1 MLLNYLKLAIRLLL
15 RNPFF
20 TFINIAGLSV
30 GFAVFFILWPFTQA
44 ELSSDQFIN
53 DHQKI
58 ATPFLDFRWTYNGGE
73 SWGKLKITS
82 ANSHIASEMHNHS
95 AVRDVTRYIP
105 QGGFY
110 ENLTPD
116 LKVDLIVT
124 LEQPFQSITQLS
136 LEKSI
141 CADQNFFEFFD
152 LPFILGDRRKA
163 LSSADAIVLSQRT
176 SKSFFGTENPV
187 GKMLTINAK
196 QFQVT
201 GVFKD
206 IPRNSHLK
214 FEAAF
219 SNMSTLKY
227 WNSVNED
234 LVFQYFKM
242 DDPSRLP
249 DILNANKVNLI
260 GDYLNKNPHIKIDF
274 KAQPLT
280 EIAFSQGNNGD
291 IYKPKSKLILH
302 TLAGVALVVLIM
314 AWMNYVNLAISR
326 TKTRFKDMAVRKVSG
341 AVLSNFLLQFICQST
356 VINVLAALIGLTIIQ
371 VVRVLFDQ
379 VFNIYIVSFYDLDI
393 QTLLFFFAAFVNRNY
408 CNSLL
413 SCMDCFSTY
422 HAPTPDK

>member
-73 SWGKLKITS
+73 SWGQLKITS
-82 ANSHIASEMHNHS
+82 VNSHVASEMHNHS

-105 QGGFY
+105 QAWFLPNRTP
-110 ENLTPD
+110 NL
-116 LKVDLIVT
+116 KSSLIVT
-124 LEQPFQSITQLS
+124 LEQPFQSISQIK
-136 LEKSI
+136 LENSI
-141 CADQNFFEFFD
+141 CADPNFFEFFD
-152 LPFILGDRRKA
+152 LPFIHGDAGKA
-163 LSSADAIVLSQRT
+163 LNPADAIVLSQRM
-176 SKSFFGTENPV
+176 SKSLFGTENPV
-187 GKMLTINAK
+187 GKMLRINAK

-219 SNMSTLKY
+219 SNISTLKY

-242 DDPSRLP
+242 DDPSRLA
-249 DILNANKVNLI
+249 DVLNVNKQSLI
-260 GDYLNKNPHIKIDF
+260 GDYL
-274 KAQPLT
+274 
-280 EIAFSQGNNGD
+280 
-291 IYKPKSKLILH
+291 
-302 TLAGVALVVLIM
+302 
-314 AWMNYVNLAISR
+314 
-326 TKTRFKDMAVRKVSG
+326 TKTRISR
-341 AVLSNFLLQFICQST
+341 
-356 VINVLAALIGLTIIQ
+356 LTL
-371 VVRVLFDQ
+371 R
-379 VFNIYIVSFYDLDI
+379 
-393 QTLLFFFAAFVNRNY
+393 R
-408 CNSLL
+408 SL
-413 SCMDCFSTY
+413 
-422 HAPTPDK
+422 